1 MCVRYGMKIETAM
14 KKRNILSAEVE
25 VLVQEWDATLEQLSP
40 ERKTQT
46 DFETRDMLGGKLIR
60 LTSQLE
66 ITRDLLHNAQMLLD
80 SKTMTPKERLDRLKQ
95 CSEVYNV

>member
-1 MCVRYGMKIETAM
+1 MKIETAM
-14 KKRNILSAEVE
+14 KKRNVLSAEVE

-40 ERKTQT
+40 ENKTQT

-60 LTSQLE
+60 LTDQLE
-66 ITRDLLHNAQMLLD
+66 IIRDLLHNAQMLLD

-95 CSEVYNV
+95 CSEVYNG